1 MDFIDL
7 VKQRQSVRKYSSR
20 PVSESDLNKCI
31 EAARL
36 APSASNS
43 QPWKFIIVDEPE
55 LRMQIAD
62 ATATRGLP
70 INNFAK
76 QAPILLIIVIER
88 PAFITRMAGKIKNKD
103 FEWTDLGITAEHFCL
118 QATELGLGTCMIG
131 WFNENKI
138 MELLGVP
145 DSKRIGLVITLGYPS
160 DGYSERKKV
169 RKQNDKIIARNKW
182 VW

>member
-1 MDFIDL
+1 MDFLEL
-7 VKQRQSVRKYSSR
+7 VEQRQSVRKYSSK
-20 PVSESDLNKCI
+20 PVSEADLNKCI

-43 QPWKFIIVDEPE
+43 QPWKFIIVDDPE

-62 ATATRGLP
+62 ATVTRGLP

-76 QAPILLIIVIER
+76 QAPILLVIVIER
-88 PAFITRMAGKIKNKD
+88 PAFITRMAGKIKNRD

-131 WFNENKI
+131 WFDENRI
-138 MELLGVP
+138 MDLLGVP
-145 DSKRIGLVITLGYPS
+145 KNKRIGLVITIGHPVPNYLQ
-160 DGYSERKKV
+160 RRKV
-169 RKQNDKIIARNKW
+169 RKKHEKIISRNKW
-182 VW
+182 IW